1 MNIVFFATPDFAIPS
16 LEVIL
21 KSKHTV
27 LAVVTAPD
35 KERGR
40 GQKVSFTPIKEF
52 ALKHNLR
59 VFQPEKLSDEKFYCE
74 LSELNAD
81 LFVVVAFRILPES
94 IFTMPKY
101 GSFNL
106 HGSILPKYRGAAPI
120 QWALLNGDKK
130 TGVTTFRLE
139 KKVDTGNVYLSKEI
153 DIEETDNFKS
163 LHDKLSLL
171 GKEAVIETI
180 DLIEQNNFEL
190 LKQDDTQASPAPKI
204 TRELTQID
212 WSESLEKNYNKI
224 RAFSP
229 FPGAFFIKAN
239 KIFKVYSSSKQ
250 DGPVLG
256 EGEFHQTKTELFVG
270 CKDGTL
276 EILEIQPEGKRM
288 MKTDEFVRGYNL
300 NSLNS

>member
-21 KSKHTV
+21 NSKHNI

-52 ALKHNLR
+52 ALKHNLK
-59 VFQPEKLSDEKFYCE
+59 VFQPEKLSDENFYNE

-130 TGVTTFRLE
+130 TGVTTFKIE

-153 DIEETDNFKS
+153 NIEETDNFKT

-171 GKEAVIETI
+171 GQEAVIETI
-180 DLIEQNNFEL
+180 DMIEQNNFEL

-204 TRELTQID
+204 TKELTQID
-212 WSESLEKNYNKI
+212 WSDSLEKNFNKI

-239 KIFKVYSSSKQ
+239 KLFKVYSSSKQ
-250 DGPVLG
+250 SEPVLG
-256 EGEFHQTKTELFVG
+256 EGKFHQTKTELFVG

-276 EILEIQPEGKRM
+276 KILEIQPEGKRM
-288 MKTDEFVRGYNL
+288 MKSDEFVRGYNL
-300 NSLNS
+300 NSVNS

>member
-1 MNIVFFATPDFAIPS
+1 
-16 LEVIL
+16 
-21 KSKHTV
+21 
-27 LAVVTAPD
+27 PD

-52 ALKHNLR
+52 ALKHNLK
-59 VFQPEKLSDEKFYCE
+59 VFQPEKLSDENFYNE

-130 TGVTTFRLE
+130 TGVTTFKIE

-153 DIEETDNFKS
+153 NIEETDNFKT

-171 GKEAVIETI
+171 GQEAVIETI
-180 DLIEQNNFEL
+180 DMIEQNNFEL

-204 TRELTQID
+204 TKELTQID
-212 WSESLEKNYNKI
+212 WSDSLEKNFNKI

-239 KIFKVYSSSKQ
+239 KLFKVYSSSKQ
-250 DGPVLG
+250 SEPVLG
-256 EGEFHQTKTELFVG
+256 EGKFHQTKTELFVG

-276 EILEIQPEGKRM
+276 KILEIQPEGKRM
-288 MKTDEFVRGYNL
+288 MKSDEFVRGYNL
-300 NSLNS
+300 NSVNS

>member
-21 KSKHTV
+21 NSKHNI

-52 ALKHNLR
+52 ALKHNLK
-59 VFQPEKLSDEKFYCE
+59 VFQPEKLSDEDFYNE

-130 TGVTTFRLE
+130 TGVTTFKLE

-153 DIEETDNFKS
+153 NIEETDNFKT

-171 GKEAVIETI
+171 GQEAVIETI
-180 DLIEQNNFEL
+180 DMIEQNNFEL

-204 TRELTQID
+204 TKELTQID
-212 WSESLEKNYNKI
+212 WSESLEKNFNKI

-239 KIFKVYSSSKQ
+239 KLFKVYSSSKQ
-250 DGPVLG
+250 SEPVLG
-256 EGEFHQTKTELFVG
+256 EGKFHQTKTELYVG

-276 EILEIQPEGKRM
+276 KILEIQPEGKRM
-288 MKTDEFVRGYNL
+288 MKSDEFVRGYNL
-300 NSLNS
+300 NSVNS